1 MKRVRRDRPPWV
13 TMHVY
18 RASFMSVILPQT
30 VSPLTRTTCSGC
42 LMLLISEA
50 ISHLVR
56 GTDYTHPGKI
66 SEAISYLGRGTDYSQ
81 LGPVA
86 IHYRKSHKHAYVLL
100 YLTLFW
106 LYVRFWRIRAVCL
119 PISLQGCLK
128 DTGAILLPRCQW
140 SNPEGY

>member
-50 ISHLVR
+50 ISYLGR

-106 LYVRFWRIRAVCL
+106 LYACEILADPCGVFAHFPSGL
-119 PISLQGCLK
+119 PQRHRGNLVAPVPMK
-128 DTGAILLPRCQW
+128 
-140 SNPEGY
+140 